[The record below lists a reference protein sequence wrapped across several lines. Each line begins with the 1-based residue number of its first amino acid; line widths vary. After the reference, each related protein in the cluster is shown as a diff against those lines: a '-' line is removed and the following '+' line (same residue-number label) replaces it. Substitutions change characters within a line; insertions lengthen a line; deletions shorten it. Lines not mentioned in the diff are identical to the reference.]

1 MDYYIDAQALH
12 DGGMTVV
19 KDAAFRPAFIL
30 NGRHGL
36 ANDGFNLH
44 TIDGTHVGSIRQ
56 RTVGMFPRYD
66 LYLSQSRVGSV
77 KKMFGVWHEFVFV
90 SDLNWMIIGNMLA
103 NNYRIYHGMKAVTTI
118 AAVGAATG
126 TTFKIAIKDQKDAP
140 AGILLA
146 AILDRWRQ
154 IYQANPLVRHDPAS
168 ISYGV

>member
-1 MDYYIDAQALH
+1 MKYYIDAQALH

-19 KDAAFRPAFIL
+19 KDEHTRPAFIL

-56 RTVGMFPRYD
+56 RTMGMFPRYD
-66 LYLSQSRVGSV
+66 LYLSQLRVGSV

-90 SDLNWMIIGNMLA
+90 SDLNWLIIGNMLA
-103 NNYRIYHGMKAVTTI
+103 NNYHIYHGMKAVTTI
-118 AAVGAATG
+118 AAVGAGTG
-126 TTFKIAIKDQKDAP
+126 TTFVIDIKNPRDVP

-154 IYQANPLVRHDPAS
+154 IYEANPLVHHDPARV
-168 ISYGV
+168 SYGV